1 MILRLEE
8 QSRLRIILLWVKG
21 EEEEEGERRF
31 ARIVLLSMRLERRI
45 VIYAVYRSAGSIA
58 MQPEGI
64 R

>member
-21 EEEEEGERRF
+21 EEEEEEGERRF

-58 MQPEGI
+58 M
-64 R
+64 